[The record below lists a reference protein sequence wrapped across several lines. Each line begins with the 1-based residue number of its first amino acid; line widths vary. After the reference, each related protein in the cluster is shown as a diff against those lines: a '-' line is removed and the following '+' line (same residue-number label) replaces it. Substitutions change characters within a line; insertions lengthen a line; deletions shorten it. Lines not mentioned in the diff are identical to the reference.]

1 MSKERGGDERRG
13 TDKRGEKRREKL
25 CRCHI
30 RKMFGTDNTHKETS
44 VCAVCDVF
52 RKICA
57 TSSSERSPI
66 SNTYRIKVIKYALDQ
81 TLAVRLVS
89 KNMSTSRIKTV
100 ECILFFFVWS
110 SLQIGQL
117 GYASD
122 QNFEIFFGSESLSL
136 LMKTLEYVS
145 DPNFG
150 LCLGSS
156 FWVMFG
162 I

>member
-1 MSKERGGDERRG
+1 M
-13 TDKRGEKRREKL
+13 
-25 CRCHI
+25 
-30 RKMFGTDNTHKETS
+30 
-44 VCAVCDVF
+44 CAVCDVF
-52 RKICA
+52 RDICT
-57 TSSSERSPI
+57 TSSSQRSQF
-66 SNTYRIKVIKYALDQ
+66 SSAYRIKVIVYALDQ
-81 TLAVRLVS
+81 TLAMRLVS
-89 KNMSTSRIKTV
+89 NNMNTSRIKTV

-117 GYASD
+117 GYVSD